1 MQRSFQQEA
10 MTAVAAST
18 DGTYIAAGGVSGSIY
33 IWTAADGCLVM
44 VWPAHFKVDIV
55 SFSSSGTATMQ
66 VTAMCRSPCHLMRM
80 PTDHVYPG
88 RA

>member
-44 VWPAHFKVDIV
+44 VWPAHFKVQTLCPFQAV
-55 SFSSSGTATMQ
+55 AQ
-66 VTAMCRSPCHLMRM
+66 QRCRSLQCA
-80 PTDHVYPG
+80 DHHVT
-88 RA
+88 